1 MSRDD
6 EFDFGNED
14 LFDDGEDDFPG
25 FDEFGDEGED
35 EVDFDNLGDFS
46 DNDDDFFGEE
56 FDAAEERSGPNR
68 TFVLLAAAMIF
79 IFVIGLILVV
89 FLVLSGDD
97 GGPSDR
103 DLTAT
108 QIVLENEGT
117 LAAATEARI
126 ALAQTQAAEETEQMT
141 MQAVQTL
148 TQQAESENQ
157 TATAE
162 AALTVTAN
170 FEASQTAL
178 AGLPPTLNPV
188 QIVQT
193 QQAEEAT
200 QTALAAVTEEPPEET
215 QQVPQIGDVAATA
228 TAIALA
234 LGNQP
239 TVQPTDAVGGQEGQ
253 PLPTRIPDT
262 GLFDDISGGGADL
275 GLLALIAFGL
285 VGVIFG
291 ARSLRGTNNRKQ

>member
-6 EFDFGNED
+6 DFDFDDES
-14 LFDDGEDDFPG
+14 LFDEDGEDG
-25 FDEFGDEGED
+25 FGFGDEDELNIDNIDDLSDFEGE
-35 EVDFDNLGDFS
+35 VS
-46 DNDDDFFGEE
+46 DDFFDEE
-56 FDAAEERSGPNR
+56 FDAAEERGGPNR
-68 TFVLLAAAMIF
+68 TFVLLAGAMIF

-97 GGPSDR
+97 DGPSDR

-141 MQAVQTL
+141 MQAAQTL
-148 TQQAESENQ
+148 TQQAEFENQ

-162 AALTVTAN
+162 VALAMTAD
-170 FEASQTAL
+170 FEATQTAL
-178 AGLPPTLNPV
+178 AETPEGPNALELL
-188 QIVQT
+188 QT
-193 QQAEEAT
+193 QQAQEAT

-234 LGNQP
+234 LGDRP

-262 GLFDDISGGGADL
+262 GLFDDISGDGGDL
-275 GLLALIAFGL
+275 GLLALVAFGL

-291 ARSLRGTNNRKQ
+291 ARSLRAANNRKQ